1 MPAAPAAPPV
11 TPAAPAAPSAPVAAP
26 PAPAA
31 PLEGGEADAYAT
43 AFGELDQ
50 LDAKDKAPVARDP
63 KGKFTPAPKKADE
76 PAKPSDQTPVV
87 DPNKAKDGQPA
98 KPVADVDTGKPVKA
112 ADLRAAYDLKK
123 ARVAELEPQVASL
136 TAKVAELEKRAP
148 ADLTQNAD
156 YQAAI
161 KERDELREEIRFVNY
176 SKHPEFQTK
185 YAQPYVESWNE
196 AVEELTQFTIAQ
208 KTGTDPATGEDIT
221 AERAVTPDD
230 IVAFAAMPPKEMD
243 RALEQAFGPSA
254 KRFVQHI
261 EKLRTLAKAR
271 DKALAN
277 ARTESATHEKTV
289 SEQNK
294 AQTQKLLSS
303 YQKTDTDLKAK
314 YPQRFGP
321 IEGDAE
327 GNALLEKS
335 SKWVEDTF
343 SSESKLPQEERA
355 NRFAAIRLHAK
366 AYPRALKQ
374 LSAAN
379 ARIKELE
386 ASLAEFEKSGAPGD
400 AGDPASRNGG
410 GKNYLEDANA
420 ELDSLNKPSL

>member
-1 MPAAPAAPPV
+1 MPVAPAAPPV
-11 TPAAPAAPSAPVAAP
+11 TPAAPAAPASPVAAP
-26 PAPAA
+26 AAPSA

-50 LDAKDKAPVARDP
+50 LDAKDKSPATRDP

-123 ARVAELEPQVASL
+123 ARVAELEPQIASL

-148 ADLTQNAD
+148 TDLTQNAD

-161 KERDELREEIRFVNY
+161 KERDELREHIRFVDY
-176 SKHPEFQTK
+176 KKHPEFQSK
-185 YAQPYVESWNE
+185 FEQPYNNAWNR
-196 AVEELTQFTIAQ
+196 AIGELTGFSLTY
-208 KTGTDPATGEDIT
+208 KTGTDPATGDDIT
-221 AERAVTPDD
+221 AKRQVTADD
-230 IVAFAAMPPKEMD
+230 IIKFAAMPPEEMD
-243 RALEQAFGPSA
+243 RALDQAFGPSA
-254 KRFVQHI
+254 KRFINHI
-261 EKLRTLAKAR
+261 EKLRELAEAR
-271 DKALAN
+271 DNALEN
-277 ARTESATHEKTV
+277 AKTESAKHEQTTAE
-289 SEQNK
+289 SNK

-303 YQKTDTDLKAK
+303 YQKTETDLKAK

-410 GKNYLEDANA
+410 GKNYIEDANA